1 MNSDENYGN
10 NTFRNK
16 VKEKFSGGVIFM
28 QRGKYKAMLIVCG
41 TALVMG
47 IISFAVTVKVY
58 DTNYEKEVK
67 NDNKRS
73 EFAQNNFEEKENLL
87 VKDNQSDV
95 EIKNEE
101 IEVISDEAATTT
113 DEYLGEDIEVM
124 EISEDEYLAFL
135 KDVVGD
141 DTILVGELENNDK
154 KIETNAEINGD
165 EVIPTIANI
174 EKSKLDFIKPV
185 EGEIGMNYATEKLVY
200 SNTLE
205 EWITHNGVDI
215 LGEEAMPVKA
225 IESGVIESVKMDP
238 RYGNTI
244 IIKHNDEYK
253 SVYSNLSTTELAYVG
268 KKVEK
273 GEIIAGIGKGFG
285 FESKEKPHIHL
296 EILKKR

>member
-1 MNSDENYGN
+1 
-10 NTFRNK
+10 
-16 VKEKFSGGVIFM
+16 M

-101 IEVISDEAATTT
+101 IEVISDETATTA

-225 IESGVIESVKMDP
+225 IESGAIESVKMDP

-296 EILKKR
+296 EILKNGECINPLELIK

>member
-1 MNSDENYGN
+1 
-10 NTFRNK
+10 
-16 VKEKFSGGVIFM
+16 M

-101 IEVISDEAATTT
+101 IEVISDEAATTA

-124 EISEDEYLAFL
+124 EISDNDYLAFL
-135 KDVVGD
+135 KDVVAN

-225 IESGVIESVKMDP
+225 IESGAIESVKMDP

-296 EILKKR
+296 EILKNGECINPLELIK

>member
-1 MNSDENYGN
+1 
-10 NTFRNK
+10 
-16 VKEKFSGGVIFM
+16 M

-73 EFAQNNFEEKENLL
+73 EFAQNNSEEKEILL

-225 IESGVIESVKMDP
+225 IESGAIESVKMDP

-296 EILKKR
+296 EILKNGECINPLELIK

>member
-1 MNSDENYGN
+1 
-10 NTFRNK
+10 
-16 VKEKFSGGVIFM
+16 M

-165 EVIPTIANI
+165 EVGIIPYCYEDA
-174 EKSKLDFIKPV
+174 EQYFL
-185 EGEIGMNYATEKLVY
+185 
-200 SNTLE
+200 NTL
-205 EWITHNGVDI
+205 
-215 LGEEAMPVKA
+215 
-225 IESGVIESVKMDP
+225 
-238 RYGNTI
+238 
-244 IIKHNDEYK
+244 
-253 SVYSNLSTTELAYVG
+253 
-268 KKVEK
+268 
-273 GEIIAGIGKGFG
+273 
-285 FESKEKPHIHL
+285 
-296 EILKKR
+296 

>member
-1 MNSDENYGN
+1 
-10 NTFRNK
+10 
-16 VKEKFSGGVIFM
+16 M

-101 IEVISDEAATTT
+101 IEVISDEAATTA

-225 IESGVIESVKMDP
+225 IESGAIESVKMDP

-296 EILKKR
+296 EILKNGECINPLELIK

>member
-1 MNSDENYGN
+1 
-10 NTFRNK
+10 
-16 VKEKFSGGVIFM
+16 M

-113 DEYLGEDIEVM
+113 DEYLGEDIEVV

-141 DTILVGELENNDK
+141 DTILIGELENNDK

-296 EILKKR
+296 EILKNGECINPLELIK

>member
-1 MNSDENYGN
+1 
-10 NTFRNK
+10 
-16 VKEKFSGGVIFM
+16 M
-28 QRGKYKAMLIVCG
+28 QKGKYKAMLIVCG

-101 IEVISDEAATTT
+101 IEVISDEAATTA

-225 IESGVIESVKMDP
+225 IESGAIESVKMDP

-296 EILKKR
+296 EILKNGECINPLELIK

>member
-1 MNSDENYGN
+1 
-10 NTFRNK
+10 
-16 VKEKFSGGVIFM
+16 M

-73 EFAQNNFEEKENLL
+73 EFAQNNFEENLL

-225 IESGVIESVKMDP
+225 IESGAIESVKMDP

-296 EILKKR
+296 EILKNGECINPLELIK

>member
-1 MNSDENYGN
+1 
-10 NTFRNK
+10 
-16 VKEKFSGGVIFM
+16 M

-73 EFAQNNFEEKENLL
+73 EFAQNNFEENLL

-225 IESGVIESVKMDP
+225 IESGAIESVKMDP

-244 IIKHNDEYK
+244 IIQHSDEYK

-268 KKVEK
+268 
-273 GEIIAGIGKGFG
+273 
-285 FESKEKPHIHL
+285 
-296 EILKKR
+296 